1 MPGEARRCCGRS
13 GPRRARAT
21 RPSRAPDHRALEGG
35 LTPPS
40 PGTASCMRFA
50 SGSWELYA
58 ETFGAAGDPAVV
70 LLHGAGNSMMA
81 WDAELCEAIAGRGR
95 FVVRLDSRDAGRS
108 ARRGDPGPSTMD
120 DLAADV
126 IALLDALDLPGATL
140 AGVSQGGIT
149 AQIVAAEHPARVTA
163 LVLIS
168 TTPGGDDLPGP
179 VEGLFAGGPE
189 APDWAD
195 RAAVVRYLVEV
206 ERPYGAAALR
216 RGADDP
222 HRRAHRRPRD
232 RPRRP
237 AAVPVRGR
245 GRRGRRATTRSARRP
260 SSSTGPPTRCS
271 RSSTAARSPP
281 RSRAPRS
288 SRSTASATP
297 RSRATSGP
305 GSSS

>member
-1 MPGEARRCCGRS
+1 
-13 GPRRARAT
+13 
-21 RPSRAPDHRALEGG
+21 
-35 LTPPS
+35 
-40 PGTASCMRFA
+40 MRFA

-81 WDAELCEAIAGRGR
+81 WDAELCEAIAARGR
-95 FVVRLDSRDAGRS
+95 FVVRLDSRDAGRA

-206 ERPYGAAALR
+206 ERPYGGRRFDEELMTRIAERTVDHATDLAGQLRYPYEVEFARPPRHDAIRAPTVVVHGTADPLFPIEHGRALAAAIP
-216 RGADDP
+216 GAALVEVDGFG
-222 HRRAHRRPRD
+222 HATLPRD
-232 RPRRP
+232 EWPRLVEPIIRPP
-237 AAVPVRGR
+237 AP
-245 GRRGRRATTRSARRP
+245 P
-260 SSSTGPPTRCS
+260 SSAAGP
-271 RSSTAARSPP
+271 AR
-281 RSRAPRS
+281 
-288 SRSTASATP
+288 
-297 RSRATSGP
+297 
-305 GSSS
+305 

>member
-1 MPGEARRCCGRS
+1 
-13 GPRRARAT
+13 
-21 RPSRAPDHRALEGG
+21 
-35 LTPPS
+35 
-40 PGTASCMRFA
+40 MRFA

-81 WDAELCEAIAGRGR
+81 WEAELCEAIAARGR

-206 ERPYGAAALR
+206 ERPYGGRRFDEELMTRIAERTVDHATDLAGQLRYPYEVEFARPPRHDAIRAPTVVVHGTADPLFPIEHGRALAAAIP
-216 RGADDP
+216 GAALVEVDGFG
-222 HRRAHRRPRD
+222 HATLPRD
-232 RPRRP
+232 EWPRLVGLITRPP
-237 AAVPVRGR
+237 AP
-245 GRRGRRATTRSARRP
+245 P
-260 SSSTGPPTRCS
+260 SSAAGP
-271 RSSTAARSPP
+271 AR
-281 RSRAPRS
+281 
-288 SRSTASATP
+288 
-297 RSRATSGP
+297 
-305 GSSS
+305 

>member
-1 MPGEARRCCGRS
+1 
-13 GPRRARAT
+13 
-21 RPSRAPDHRALEGG
+21 
-35 LTPPS
+35 
-40 PGTASCMRFA
+40 MRFA

-81 WDAELCEAIAGRGR
+81 WDAELCEAIAARGR

-206 ERPYGAAALR
+206 ERPYGGRRFDEELMTRIAERTVDHATDLAGQLRYPYEVEFARPPRHDAIRAPTVVVHGTADPLFPIEHGRALAAAIP
-216 RGADDP
+216 GAALVEVDGFG
-222 HRRAHRRPRD
+222 HATLPRD
-232 RPRRP
+232 EWPRLVELITRRP
-237 AAVPVRGR
+237 AP
-245 GRRGRRATTRSARRP
+245 P
-260 SSSTGPPTRCS
+260 SSAAGP
-271 RSSTAARSPP
+271 AR
-281 RSRAPRS
+281 
-288 SRSTASATP
+288 
-297 RSRATSGP
+297 
-305 GSSS
+305 